1 MSRFISANDVKFFQ
15 SINRELINDVIET
28 EISIFKS
35 ILEDSNPDNIYGESV
50 DRSYYSGIAI
60 NCIIDR
66 SSQDSKFL
74 DQGVT
79 TVQSFVASIN
89 RSHAVEKNIIP
100 EVGDIVLW
108 NGFYYEISNSNE
120 NQYVAGRKEDDY
132 NWSYIITAQLTN
144 TSFIN
149 ITERLQ

>member
-35 ILEDSNPDNIYGESV
+35 IPEDSNPEDIYGESV
-50 DRSYYSGIAI
+50 DRSYYSGITI

-79 TVQSFVASIN
+79 TIQSFVASIN
-89 RSHAVEKNIIP
+89 RLHAVEKNIIP
-100 EVGDIVLW
+100 EVGDIVWW
-108 NGFYYEISNSNE
+108 NGFYYEISNTNE
-120 NQYVAGRKEDDY
+120 NQYIAGRKEDDY